1 MEDDLI
7 RRTQG
12 GDQAAFRALVEQY
25 TPMAWRTARAL
36 LADRGA
42 AEDALQDAW
51 LDVWRAAPR
60 LDPTRPFRPW
70 LLTVVANRCRMQARR
85 RSLPMAPLDDALAER
100 LADATSERAYD
111 APSSHNGAAT
121 FAADDSSL
129 DAALAALTTEQRRV
143 LALRYHADLDL
154 NEIADVLAIP
164 LGTVKSRLHRALAAL
179 RARLGVTN
187 SRHTPPQTMAITPTE
202 ITS

>member
-7 RRTQG
+7 RRAQG

-25 TPMAWRTARAL
+25 TPVAWRTARAL
-36 LADRGA
+36 LADRSA

-51 LDVWRAAPR
+51 LDIWRATPR
-60 LDPTRPFRPW
+60 LDPARPFRPW

-85 RSLPMAPLDDALAER
+85 RSLPLAPLDDALAER
-100 LADATSERAYD
+100 LADETSESGYVGYVGY
-111 APSSHNGAAT
+111 GAAPT
-121 FAADDSSL
+121 STADDASL
-129 DAALAALTTEQRRV
+129 NAALAALTTEQRRV

-154 NEIADVLAIP
+154 NEIAEVLAIP

-179 RARLGVTN
+179 RARLGVAPYHIET
-187 SRHTPPQTMAITPTE
+187 TETTE
-202 ITS
+202 IKR

>member
-12 GDQAAFRALVEQY
+12 GDQAAFRTLVERY
-25 TPMAWRTARAL
+25 TPVAWRTARAL

-51 LDVWRAAPR
+51 LDIWRAAPR
-60 LDPTRPFRPW
+60 LDPARPFRPW
-70 LLTVVANRCRMQARR
+70 LLTIVANRCRMQARR
-85 RSLPMAPLDDALAER
+85 RSLPLAPLDDALAER
-100 LADATSERAYD
+100 LADETADGD
-111 APSSHNGAAT
+111 ASDDGGASA
-121 FAADDSSL
+121 FAADDASL

-179 RARLGVTN
+179 RARLGVAPYHIET
-187 SRHTPPQTMAITPTE
+187 TEKTE
-202 ITS
+202 IKQR